1 MTRGI
6 RNNNPCNIRK
16 GDKWQGMREV
26 QTDKAFVQ
34 FESMAMGLRAAFKT
48 MKNYGNLYGIRT
60 IAGIIKRWAPPED
73 GNNTEAYIK
82 AVEQR
87 SDINRFAV
95 LKSIDYMKVVKAMC
109 WVESNYTPKDDEL
122 TKAFYMVFG

>member
-1 MTRGI
+1 M
-6 RNNNPCNIRK
+6 NPCNIRK

-34 FESMAMGLRAAFKT
+34 FKSMDMGLRAAFKT
-48 MKNYGNLYGIRT
+48 LKTYRDKYHLT
-60 IAGIIKRWAPPED
+60 SIAGIIRRWAPPED

-87 SDINRFAV
+87 SGINRFAV
-95 LKSIDYMKVVKAMC
+95 LKGIDYMKVVKAMC
-109 WVESNYTPKDDEL
+109 WVESLYIPKDNDL
-122 TKAFYMVFG
+122 TNAFYMAGTL